1 MHLGGLHAFTKTL
14 FLIKFGQ
21 LKSPSLCE
29 SNDRLNGC
37 GDLDLSLHRTADDSS
52 RRKRNVGLLF
62 CDLKHIIP
70 QTLAEDHCDSHEKAD
85 QKIKANIPWHPGL
98 R

>member
-1 MHLGGLHAFTKTL
+1 VVAAAGYRFMRLVGLHAFSKTL
-14 FLIKFGQ
+14 FLAK
-21 LKSPSLCE
+21 L

-37 GDLDLSLHRTADDSS
+37 GDLGVSLQRTADNSS

-70 QTLAEDHCDSHEKAD
+70 QTLAEDHCYSQEKAD